1 MPSSAYT
8 SYVGIGRFNQK
19 LFKCG
24 ASCIEEYKM
33 PTKATISRENTKIN
47 LQVPKDL
54 LREIDEYAAEA
65 SRNRSSII
73 REAMVSFLED
83 MKRKELEKLLLEGYE
98 ATAELSLKIHREFE
112 HADRKLDWDN

>member
-1 MPSSAYT
+1 
-8 SYVGIGRFNQK
+8 
-19 LFKCG
+19 
-24 ASCIEEYKM
+24 M
-33 PTKATISRENTKIN
+33 PTRPTFPKENTKIN

-98 ATAELSLKIHREFE
+98 ATAELSLKIQREFE
-112 HADRKLDWDN
+112 HADRELDWDY

>member
-1 MPSSAYT
+1 MSSNAYT
-8 SYVGIGRFNQK
+8 LYVGFGRFNQK

-24 ASCIEEYKM
+24 ASCIEEYNM

-65 SRNRSSII
+65 SKSRSSVI
-73 REAMVSFLED
+73 REAMAKLLEF
-83 MKRKELEKLLLEGYE
+83 RKQRELEELLREGYE
-98 ATAELSLKIHREFE
+98 ATAELTLKIHREFE
-112 HADRKLDWDN
+112 PTEHELDWEY